1 MRTLLS
7 DFGRLSEYSLLS
19 PVSVALL
26 VVTIPPTIYLP
37 QLSILHCYCT
47 GRAVEANIDAPCSK
61 CFWQSNY
68 CNGCFNHLIVLVL
81 YSIPYWSIINLQGCI
96 SFSLNSS
103 WVNVNILCIK
113 WRIKNQW
120 NTFQIC
126 VSSNYF
132 SSFCFF
138 LTKSFLIHYNSL
150 NKANIPHFLV

>member
-1 MRTLLS
+1 MSSYILIGPCVCENASIGLWTTERVLT
-7 DFGRLSEYSLLS
+7 
-19 PVSVALL
+19 PVSSLSSAAGSYD
-26 VVTIPPTIYLP
+26 TTHYYLP

-61 CFWQSNY
+61 CFWQSSY

-132 SSFCFF
+132 SSYFF
-138 LTKSFLIHYNSL
+138 F
-150 NKANIPHFLV
+150 NKIFSYTL